1 MKTILYF
8 FFALVGLI
16 CAICAIVV
24 LSTYYLNGVQVIG
37 LLLLALFGMAMTM
50 IFGYALYWHVKENRL
65 IDLAAKEQLERD
77 WSNYIY
83 D

>member
-1 MKTILYF
+1 MKTIFYF
-8 FFALVGLI
+8 VMAII
-16 CAICAIVV
+16 CLACAVCSIVILATHPITGAQIFGYLFMAV
-24 LSTYYLNGVQVIG
+24 LS
-37 LLLLALFGMAMTM
+37 MAMTM
-50 IFGYALYWHVKENRL
+50 IFGYAFYWHVKENRL